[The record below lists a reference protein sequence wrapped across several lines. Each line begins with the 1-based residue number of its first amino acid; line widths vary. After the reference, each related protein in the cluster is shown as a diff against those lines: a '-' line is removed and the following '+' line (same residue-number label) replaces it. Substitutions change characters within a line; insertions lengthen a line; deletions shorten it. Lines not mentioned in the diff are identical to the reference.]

1 MFVGAGGGVFLD
13 GGEDGGR
20 GFAVKDG
27 HGVVE
32 GLEAPG

>member
-1 MFVGAGGGVFLD
+1 MFVGAGGGEFLD

-20 GFAVKDG
+20 GFAVGGGD
-27 HGVVE
+27 GVVE